1 MQGFTDTE
9 KDRAVAAGGTG
20 TGFIIALA
28 EVSMYFDN
36 HEKGRPHV
44 ADAVLNIK
52 VGGGTE
58 DEKVAGVDAIAR
70 WLGVSR
76 DFRNGTHFAQRR
88 WGVSGESITV
98 EAHFTPDPDVAFAAL
113 QRQAAEQAARA

>member
-1 MQGFTDTE
+1 MQGFTDHE
-9 KDRAVAAGGTG
+9 RSLAVEAGGPG
-20 TGFIIALA
+20 TGFTIALA

-36 HEKGRPHV
+36 HETGRPHV

-58 DEKVAGVDAIAR
+58 AEKVAGVDAIAR
-70 WLGVSR
+70 WLGVRR

-88 WGVSGESITV
+88 WGVCGESITV
-98 EAHFTPDPDVAFAAL
+98 EAHYTPDPDAAFAEL
-113 QRQAAEQAARA
+113 QRQAAEREAAA

>member
-1 MQGFTDTE
+1 MQGFTDHE
-9 KDRAVAAGGTG
+9 KALATAEKPGI
-20 TGFIIALA
+20 GFTIALA

-58 DEKVAGVDAIAR
+58 AEKVAGVAAIAR
-70 WLGVSR
+70 WLGVEK
-76 DFRNGTHFAQRR
+76 DFRHGTHFAQRR
-88 WGVSGESITV
+88 WGTGGESITV
-98 EAHFTPDPDVAFAAL
+98 EAHFTPDHDAAFAAL
-113 QRQAAEQAARA
+113 QQREGIDAA

>member
-1 MQGFTDTE
+1 MQGFTDRE
-9 KDRAVAAGGTG
+9 RSLAVEARGPGAAFT
-20 TGFIIALA
+20 IALA

-58 DEKVAGVDAIAR
+58 AEKIAGVAAIAD
-70 WLGVSR
+70 WLGVKK
-76 DFRNGTHFAQRR
+76 DFRHGTHFAQRR
-88 WGVSGESITV
+88 FGVSGESITV

-113 QRQAAEQAARA
+113 QQQAAERETAA